1 MNLKNDLGFLYGTL
15 EEIEKIDLILC
26 RSDFGQISE
35 DNEEI
40 LEGELSD
47 YLKKMIVYLHAL
59 SRERSLLQV
68 ELDYSTTGVKE
79 VEKAEMNWRLKEML
93 IRIDL
98 LTKLFYAEV
107 RSQFNAFT
115 IDNIGIRDGFTIVK
129 VRDYGLMRDREKKAL
144 EKDMDKKLDEL
155 SRDNRELNI
164 SEIIETAKL
173 IPVSKRILP
182 TKPVGPN
189 EIIISPLHIS
199 DDLKHLFVLSRKYFK
214 KIQLE
219 IIEIS
224 YDKSDSNL
232 TLLIEDIIMGLALL
246 KIFFNNVHSVNGID
260 SNVCLGVRK
269 DFTIVKLPDGESND
283 FELEI
288 EGSIEIILSQSVK
301 INRNFG

>member
-189 EIIISPLHIS
+189 
-199 DDLKHLFVLSRKYFK
+199 
-214 KIQLE
+214 
-219 IIEIS
+219 
-224 YDKSDSNL
+224 
-232 TLLIEDIIMGLALL
+232 
-246 KIFFNNVHSVNGID
+246 
-260 SNVCLGVRK
+260 
-269 DFTIVKLPDGESND
+269 
-283 FELEI
+283 
-288 EGSIEIILSQSVK
+288 
-301 INRNFG
+301 